1 MFEPLWV
8 PITLQVPL
16 GNDVS
21 AAHKGKRV
29 EVPKSLGTLSPE
41 QLAGVLDTLREVN
54 SWGGVLGLLKQKP
67 RLERLIAHPDVF
79 FYWAWAYE
87 LPLALLVA
95 LLGYAMAGP
104 EAFKSVLAA
113 EDKQE
118 AVLKLDQAP
127 EFEPPKGRVKA
138 GQALLVI
145 ALLQALFKSLECIQQ
160 YSEPMSVLV
169 ERAGS
174 GDREALRN
182 LVRIDPSAI
191 ASPTVAKV
199 ISVAVMNGDRKL
211 LKAVKGAFDSPRV
224 ALAPYRELRFTEV
237 VLAEAGA
244 FASASREHIF
254 EIVANKLGLYEQKK
268 GDPFKGLF
276 TFFDRAKQK
285 RATT

>member
-1 MFEPLWV
+1 M
-8 PITLQVPL
+8 
-16 GNDVS
+16 D
-21 AAHKGKRV
+21 
-29 EVPKSLGTLSPE
+29 KSLGNLSPE
-41 QLAGVLDTLREVN
+41 QLAQIIETLREVN
-54 SWGGVLGLLKQKP
+54 GWEGLMSLLEQKP
-67 RLERLIAHPDVF
+67 RVKRLLRHKTVM

-87 LPLALLVA
+87 LPLAMLLA
-95 LLGYAMAGP
+95 LLGHTMAGS
-104 EAFKSVLAA
+104 EAFKTVKAA

-118 AVLKLDQAP
+118 AVLNLDKAP

-138 GQALLVI
+138 RQALLVI
-145 ALLQALFKSLECIQQ
+145 ALLQALIKSLECIQQ

-174 GDREALRN
+174 GDREAFRN

-191 ASPTVAKV
+191 AAPTVAKV

-224 ALAPYRELRFTEV
+224 ALAPYRELRFTEA
-237 VLAEAGA
+237 VLTEAGA

-254 EIVANKLGLYEQKK
+254 EVVASKLGLYEQEK

-276 TFFDRAKQK
+276 TFFDRAQK
-285 RATT
+285 KRTTT

>member
-1 MFEPLWV
+1 M
-8 PITLQVPL
+8 
-16 GNDVS
+16 
-21 AAHKGKRV
+21 
-29 EVPKSLGTLSPE
+29 EVQKSLGSLSSE
-41 QLAGVLDTLREVN
+41 QLARVLDALREVN
-54 SWGGVLGLLKQKP
+54 GWGGLLGLLRQSP
-67 RLERLIAHPDVF
+67 RIERLIAHREVF

-95 LLGYAMAGP
+95 MLGFAMAGSD
-104 EAFKSVLAA
+104 AFKTVMAA
-113 EDKQE
+113 EDKLD
-118 AVLKLDQAP
+118 AVLDMDQAP
-127 EFEPPKGRVKA
+127 EFEPPEGRVKA
-138 GQALLVI
+138 RQALLVI

-169 ERAGS
+169 ERAGL

-211 LKAVKGAFDSPRV
+211 LKSVKSAFDSPRV
-224 ALAPYRELRFTEV
+224 VLAPYRELRFTEA

-254 EIVANKLGLYEQKK
+254 EVVANKLGLYEQKK

-276 TFFDRAKQK
+276 TFFDRAQK
-285 RATT
+285 KRTTT